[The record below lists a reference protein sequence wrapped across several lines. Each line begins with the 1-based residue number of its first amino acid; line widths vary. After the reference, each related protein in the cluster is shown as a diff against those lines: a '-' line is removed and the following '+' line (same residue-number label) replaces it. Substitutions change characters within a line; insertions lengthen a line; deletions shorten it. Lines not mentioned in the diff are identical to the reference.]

1 MCYIL
6 SLNSGAVGDEDNYG
20 LEMEA
25 YLNEEDIIKPQES
38 RQGGI
43 LKFCTPNAAVRTSK
57 PNDRKPDL
65 EGSKRVQNTRD
76 RKQGEGKKP
85 RKIDALP
92 SFSSDE
98 DFDNG
103 SDDDLPEVDLDGKRK
118 NFRLV
123 DGAMDTEEDSLS
135 SNRKDATEVESETTT
150 SDNNSREV
158 LLEGLNKWKK
168 KRRKRV
174 KSEEQD
180 AKGIQNGKLTKDAQ
194 SEMLNKERESN
205 YFEGPFIEIIPN
217 NDLDEFDDPVAVERH
232 GLDEIQTPAVKLFDR
247 GINTALDGSS
257 SGNGDVVFN
266 DSRNEF
272 EEVMPNYEMFPVY
285 TSESALSQYVSPKK
299 VHTKGSRTRVQT
311 PPSPDD
317 VVETMTYM
325 AVKDRL
331 SPVNV
336 LDLVDKWEKEKDN
349 EASIPSPPA
358 LYMLTGNEVR
368 STSSRMSISDTS
380 IRINMTSNNCQIVS
394 RNSTAQRDT
403 DSLSKDGA
411 KVPDA
416 LPAVDV
422 SFDREMN
429 AVYDLQNFMADKSP
443 ARSATSASVNT
454 TTESDD
460 VQSLGSM
467 VMKLQSDTVETTS
480 NHNARDGSNTGL
492 KAKCEEFQ
500 LDDSIN
506 ERNGKSRHDKSIEA
520 ISICSKES
528 DKEIVSDTQNVNHG
542 DTESAVG
549 CSTDMKQ
556 GRAGTEAVMD
566 CIRKKSEELFKEKEM
581 KQGRA
586 GTDAAM
592 DYVRKMSE
600 KLSKE
605 KEAKKR
611 NDLVF
616 EKNDQRCQP
625 NGSDS
630 DQVEVL
636 EMKQDDSKDVVS
648 VYSESSGASTDRR
661 NQQLKKSPLNVPL
674 DNSLDDLDNKSVKS
688 SQSTLSN
695 DSVSILAPTDISSVQ
710 SVAGDELNA
719 PQLGCISTPV
729 PWSKQK
735 PQPSVKTPS
744 DFSFDDGIDDSVFAD
759 IRTPFS
765 VKTTPNHTPTQ
776 TSPRPGDTSQITFTQ
791 ALAVVHDSSHSEGSQ
806 GFEQGFSPRPNQSSI
821 ESTSDESVS
830 PVFITQSASS
840 NTALLRVEI
849 KKGQTNSTKDYS
861 FDDALSRLIEDTGSR
876 SATSI
881 TESSKISDCSHA
893 DAPQFDLGF
902 DFSDPEDDDVHVIP
916 PSPPARTGTQ
926 PFSQRPI
933 KSLSNTSLPVIKSVV
948 QEVEKIVEREDEKV
962 SDVELGEEYQSLSL
976 GTGEEANE
984 NSRVVRAE
992 QKLTRKLSKHVIN
1005 EHDDLQKKNVESPSA
1020 LQSREQNYFIS
1031 NQISSQIKQ
1040 NSDPPVA
1047 VVAPTLSVPTDQDSL
1062 LSRDITDIKSN
1073 KSNSSSDRSDYTCD
1087 FQVLDD
1093 DDFLEEILETERRET
1108 KQTEQSIATKD
1119 SFVGQPFNNQAEIE
1133 TIDPNEF
1140 DIDESGDQ
1148 ECTEAKKDVV
1158 ADVESDSSDSGKG
1171 SPFLTLSNKRSKYSS
1186 FNLISLYF
1194 GFPSAT
1200 LHVANAE
1207 T

>member
-6 SLNSGAVGDEDNYG
+6 SLNLGAVGDEDNYG
-20 LEMEA
+20 LEMET
-25 YLNEEDIIKPQES
+25 YLNEEDIIKPEES
-38 RQGGI
+38 RRGGI

-65 EGSKRVQNTRD
+65 EGSKRNTRD
-76 RKQGEGKKP
+76 RKQDEGKKP

-135 SNRKDATEVESETTT
+135 SNRRDATEVESETTT
-150 SDNNSREV
+150 SDNNSREM

-174 KSEEQD
+174 KSGEHD

-194 SEMLNKERESN
+194 NEMLNKERESN
-205 YFEGPFIEIIPN
+205 YFEGPVIEIIPN
-217 NDLDEFDDPVAVERH
+217 NDFDEFDEPVAVERH
-232 GLDEIQTPAVKLFDR
+232 GLDEIQTPAMKLFDR
-247 GINTALDGSS
+247 GVNAALDGSS
-257 SGNGDVVFN
+257 SGNGDVEFN

-299 VHTKGSRTRVQT
+299 LHAKGSRTRVQT

-325 AVKDRL
+325 AIKDRL

-336 LDLVDKWEKEKDN
+336 LDLVDKWEKEKDS
-349 EASIPSPPA
+349 AAISPSPPA
-358 LYMLTGNEVR
+358 LYLFTRNEVR

-380 IRINMTSNNCQIVS
+380 IRINMASNNCQIVA

-403 DSLSKDGA
+403 DTWPKDGA

-460 VQSLGSM
+460 VQSLGSV
-467 VMKLQSDTVETTS
+467 VMKVQSDTVKTTL
-480 NHNARDGSNTGL
+480 NHNARDGSDTGL

-500 LDDSIN
+500 MDDSIS

-528 DKEIVSDTQNVNHG
+528 DKEIVSDAQNVNHG

-549 CSTDMKQ
+549 CSTDMKR
-556 GRAGTEAVMD
+556 GMAGTEAVMD
-566 CIRKKSEELFKEKEM
+566 CIRKKSEELLKEKEM
-581 KQGRA
+581 KQGTA

-592 DYVRKMSE
+592 DHVWKMSE
-600 KLSKE
+600 KLRKE

-611 NDLVF
+611 NDLVSV
-616 EKNDQRCQP
+616 KNNRRCQAS
-625 NGSDS
+625 NSDS

-636 EMKQDDSKDVVS
+636 EMKQDESKDVVS
-648 VYSESSGASTDRR
+648 VYSESLGASTDRR
-661 NQQLKKSPLNVPL
+661 NPQLNQSPLNVPL

-688 SQSTLSN
+688 SKSTLSN
-695 DSVSILAPTDISSVQ
+695 DSVSILAPADISSMQ
-710 SVAGDELNA
+710 SVADDELKT

-735 PQPSVKTPS
+735 PQTSVKTPC
-744 DFSFDDGIDDSVFAD
+744 DFSFDDSIDDSVFAD

-765 VKTTPNHTPTQ
+765 GNHTPTQ

-821 ESTSDESVS
+821 ESISDESAS

-840 NTALLRVEI
+840 DTALSRVEI
-849 KKGQTNSTKDYS
+849 KKGQTSSRKDYS
-861 FDDALSRLIEDTGSR
+861 FDDALSRLVEDTGSR

-926 PFSQRPI
+926 PFS
-933 KSLSNTSLPVIKSVV
+933 
-948 QEVEKIVEREDEKV
+948 
-962 SDVELGEEYQSLSL
+962 
-976 GTGEEANE
+976 
-984 NSRVVRAE
+984 
-992 QKLTRKLSKHVIN
+992 
-1005 EHDDLQKKNVESPSA
+1005 
-1020 LQSREQNYFIS
+1020 
-1031 NQISSQIKQ
+1031 
-1040 NSDPPVA
+1040 
-1047 VVAPTLSVPTDQDSL
+1047 
-1062 LSRDITDIKSN
+1062 
-1073 KSNSSSDRSDYTCD
+1073 
-1087 FQVLDD
+1087 
-1093 DDFLEEILETERRET
+1093 
-1108 KQTEQSIATKD
+1108 
-1119 SFVGQPFNNQAEIE
+1119 
-1133 TIDPNEF
+1133 
-1140 DIDESGDQ
+1140 
-1148 ECTEAKKDVV
+1148 
-1158 ADVESDSSDSGKG
+1158 
-1171 SPFLTLSNKRSKYSS
+1171 
-1186 FNLISLYF
+1186 
-1194 GFPSAT
+1194 
-1200 LHVANAE
+1200 
-1207 T
+1207 